1 MSEIGL
7 QRRPRGRP
15 RTQPA
20 NQQPST
26 IQALDRGLL
35 LLRTLAKERSL
46 SLTDVALRVGM
57 PPSTA
62 HRVLFT
68 LQRHGLADFQESAQE
83 WSIGIE
89 AFRIGNSYLVRTNLV
104 EVSRNVMR
112 RLMEDT
118 GETANLAVADN
129 GEVVF
134 VSQVET
140 QNPIRAFFS
149 AGMRG
154 QLHASGIGKAL
165 LAYRSRREIEQILE
179 KKGLPEFTPNT
190 LNSPEALYCDLETIR
205 ARGWSFDNEERYSGM
220 RCVAAPIF
228 NAFGEVIAGIS
239 VSGPTARFPDS
250 AIAEM
255 GPKVKRAADEVTDS
269 IGGRKADTLHR

>member
-1 MSEIGL
+1 MSKTGL

-15 RTQPA
+15 RTQPVD
-20 NQQPST
+20 QEPST
-26 IQALDRGLL
+26 IQALDRGLI
-35 LLRTLAKERSL
+35 LLRTLAKERNLPLTSL
-46 SLTDVALRVGM
+46 ALRIGM

-62 HRVLFT
+62 HRVLVT
-68 LQRHGLADFQESAQE
+68 LQKHGLVNFEEATQE
-83 WSIGIE
+83 WSVGIE

-149 AGMRG
+149 AGMRS

-165 LAYRSRREIEQILE
+165 LAYRSRREIEQILHR
-179 KKGLPEFTPNT
+179 KGLPEFTPNT

-205 ARGWSFDNEERYSGM
+205 ERGWSFDNEERYSGM

-228 NAFGEVIAGIS
+228 NTFGEVIAGIS

-250 AIAEM
+250 AITEM

-269 IGGRKADTLHR
+269 IGGRKPDALNQ